1 MAIVGIRE
9 LKQQAS
15 QVVAR
20 VAAGESTIITDRGRP
35 VARMV
40 PLAETTQA
48 QLLESGDMRPPRR
61 PLVALSPTPRRR
73 SSTQPLSAVL
83 AEMRAAEAR

>member
-1 MAIVGIRE
+1 MASVGIRE

-40 PLAETTQA
+40 PLSETTQA
-48 QLLESGDMRPPRR
+48 QLMDAGEMRPPRR
-61 PLVALSPTPRRR
+61 PLASLPSTPRRR
-73 SSTQPLSAVL
+73 SVTRPLSSVL
-83 AEMRAAEAR
+83 AEMRGAEDR